1 MYAQRTLPSSE
12 EPGSAHFTI
21 DMRRVDF
28 QHPLPSL
35 ESYILYK
42 LGNNRAG
49 CSMAVR
55 FAIYQQIRLEII
67 KSLMPV
73 A

>member
-1 MYAQRTLPSSE
+1 MYAQRTRARFYTVS
-12 EPGSAHFTI
+12 TI

-28 QHPLPSL
+28 QHPFPSL
-35 ESYILYK
+35 ECSILYK
-42 LGNNRAG
+42 LGNKRAG

-55 FAIYQQIRLEII
+55 FAIYQHIRLEII

-73 A
+73 T